1 MIRLRSAWAGCAA
14 GGFAI
19 CAWNQR
25 ASQIGIEATDLVAI
39 RIFQHYWQLP
49 LALLA
54 FFEASVFLLAPYG
67 AIYLNFDPQLTATPG
82 FWGPVFP
89 RALLFAVVMFI
100 SMTAMGLYNARQRS
114 RLVGLLARVAASML
128 GGTMVI
134 AVLFY
139 LFPGIQIGRGA
150 LLVAAL
156 IAFVGAMVV
165 RVVFDKVVDEDIFK
179 RRVLVYGAGKRG
191 QSIARLRR
199 RSDRRG
205 FIAIGFVPADGDEPE
220 GVADSAKLGVTEDLL
235 ALCRQHRADEIV
247 VAMDD
252 RRRQFPMDQLLECRL
267 DGVDIIELVSFL
279 ERETGKVRLDVLNPS
294 WMIFSEGFRQGRIHS
309 TLERAFDVLASLALL
324 AVALPFMLLTALAIK
339 ITEGPRAS
347 IFYRQV
353 RVGHGGRTF
362 KLLKFRSMR
371 EDAERDGKP
380 QWAQKNDNRVTP
392 IGAFIRK
399 TRIDELPQILNVLR
413 GEMSFVG
420 PRPERPEFVAQLNES
435 IPYYRER
442 HSIKPGITGWA
453 QLCYPYGSSEQ
464 DAIEKLQ
471 YDLFYVK
478 NHTLLF
484 YLAIILQT
492 VEVIVWGKGAR

>member
-1 MIRLRSAWAGCAA
+1 
-14 GGFAI
+14 
-19 CAWNQR
+19 
-25 ASQIGIEATDLVAI
+25 VAI

-54 FFEASVFLLAPYG
+54 FVEASVFFLAPY
-67 AIYLNFDPQLTATPG
+67 AVFIVRADPLVAAGQG
-82 FWGPVFP
+82 FWGPLLP
-89 RALLFAVVMFI
+89 RELLFAGVMFV
-100 SMTAMGLYNARQRS
+100 SMTAMGMYNARQRS
-114 RLVGLLARVAASML
+114 RLIGLIARVAASVF
-128 GGTMVI
+128 GGTMFI
-134 AVLFY
+134 AIVFY
-139 LFPGIQIGRGA
+139 LFPSLQMERES
-150 LLVAAL
+150 LLWAAL
-156 IAFVGAMVV
+156 IAFIGAAIV
-165 RVVFDKVVDEDIFK
+165 RFMFDKIVDEEVFK

-205 FIAIGFVPADGDEPE
+205 FIAIGFVSADGDDADGVPE
-220 GVADSAKLGVTEDLL
+220 IQKLRHTEDLL
-235 ALCRQHRADEIV
+235 TLCRQHRIDEIV

-252 RRRQFPMDQLLECRL
+252 RRRLFPMEQLLECRL
-267 DGVDIIELVSFL
+267 EGVDIVELVTFL

-294 WMIFSEGFRQGRIHS
+294 WMIFSQGFRQGRIHGS
-309 TLERAFDVLASLALL
+309 LERAFDVLASLALL

-339 ITEGPRAS
+339 LTEGLTATV
-347 IFYRQV
+347 FYRQV
-353 RVGHGGRTF
+353 RVGQGGRTF

-371 EDAERDGKP
+371 EDAERDGQP
-380 QWAQKNDNRVTP
+380 QWAQKNDNRVTA
-392 IGAFIRK
+392 IGTFIRK

-420 PRPERPEFVAQLNES
+420 PRPERPEFVAQLNER

-484 YLAIILQT
+484 YLAIMVQT
-492 VEVIVWGKGAR
+492 VEVIVWSKGAR